1 MMKTDIIII
10 GSGPGGYR
18 TAGYALQQGKQV
30 VIIEKAEAGGTCLNS
45 GCIPTKCLA
54 HDAEANASDFPAAA
68 ERKRNVM
75 NQLRQGI
82 EQLLSAPGIT
92 LVRGEAT
99 FKDARTVTVDGTDY
113 EADDIIIA
121 TGSSSKMPPVE
132 GIDNP
137 RVITSTEALNFQTL
151 PAEIVI
157 IGAGVIGMEFA
168 SILSRFGAKVS
179 VIEYLKECLP
189 VIDKDIAK
197 RVRKQIEK
205 LQGVTFYMDSAV
217 KAINDNE
224 VVFVSNKN
232 GKETR
237 LECPACP
244 VLIATGRKPN
254 IEGLNLEAAGVEY
267 SPKGIT
273 VNDNMLTSVPHIYAI
288 GDVTGRQMLAHAA
301 TFMGFRA
308 VNAIVGK
315 ADKIR
320 FDIMPS
326 AIFTY
331 PEAAA
336 VGLTEDQC
344 KQQGIECRALKGY
357 YRANG
362 KALAIDEPEGMVKLI
377 AGADGKILGCT
388 SYGAHSAD
396 IVQEVTAYMNCNATV
411 ADIAYSVHIHP
422 TLSEILQDACV
433 GGH

>member
-1 MMKTDIIII
+1 MKTDIIII

-18 TAGYALQQGKQV
+18 TASYALQQGKLV

-54 HDAEANASDFPAAA
+54 HDAEVNASDFPAAA

-75 NQLRQGI
+75 DQLRQGI
-82 EQLLSAPGIT
+82 EQLLAAPGIT
-92 LVRGEAT
+92 FVRGEAA
-99 FKDARTVTVDGTDY
+99 FKDARTVIVNGEEY

-132 GIDNP
+132 GIDNS
-137 RVITSTEALNFQTL
+137 RVITSTEALDFQSL

-168 SILSRFGAKVS
+168 SILSRFGAKVT

-217 KAINDNE
+217 KAITDNE
-224 VVFVSNKN
+224 VVFTSNKN

-237 LECPACP
+237 LECPGCP
-244 VLIATGRKPN
+244 VLVATGRKPN

-273 VNDNMLTSVPHIYAI
+273 VNDNMLTSVPHVYAI

-344 KQQGIECRALKGY
+344 KQQGIECRSLKGY

-362 KALAIDEPEGMVKLI
+362 KALAIEEPEGMVKLV

-411 ADIAYSVHIHP
+411 ADIADSVHIHP

-433 GGH
+433 RGH

>member
-1 MMKTDIIII
+1 MKTDIIII

-18 TAGYALQQGKQV
+18 TASYALQQGKQV

-75 NQLRQGI
+75 DQLRQGI

-99 FKDARTVTVDGTDY
+99 FKDARTVTVDGIDY

-168 SILSRFGAKVS
+168 SILSRFGAKVA

-273 VNDNMLTSVPHIYAI
+273 VNDNMLTSVPHIYAV

-315 ADKIR
+315 ADRIR

-362 KALAIDEPEGMVKLI
+362 KALAIDEPEGMVKLV
-377 AGADGKILGCT
+377 ADADGKILGCT

-411 ADIAYSVHIHP
+411 ADIADSVHIHP

>member
-1 MMKTDIIII
+1 MKTDIIII

-168 SILSRFGAKVS
+168 SILSRFGAKIS

>member
-1 MMKTDIIII
+1 MKTDIIII

-18 TAGYALQQGKQV
+18 TASYALQQGKQV

-75 NQLRQGI
+75 DQLRQGI

-237 LECPACP
+237 LECPGCP

-362 KALAIDEPEGMVKLI
+362 KALAIDEPEGMVKLV

>member
-1 MMKTDIIII
+1 MKTDIIII

-18 TAGYALQQGKQV
+18 AAGYALQQGKQV

-75 NQLRQGI
+75 NQLRHGI

-99 FKDARTVTVDGTDY
+99 FKDARTVTVDGIDY

-197 RVRKQIEK
+197 RVRKQMEK

-331 PEAAA
+331 PEVAA

-362 KALAIDEPEGMVKLI
+362 KALAIDEPEGMVKLV
-377 AGADGKILGCT
+377 AGADGRILGCT

-411 ADIAYSVHIHP
+411 ADIADSVHIHP

>member
-1 MMKTDIIII
+1 MKTDIIII

-30 VIIEKAEAGGTCLNS
+30 VIIEKAEAGRTCLNS

-99 FKDARTVTVDGTDY
+99 FKDARTVTVDGIDY

-197 RVRKQIEK
+197 RVRKQMEK

-237 LECPACP
+237 LECPGCP

-377 AGADGKILGCT
+377 AGADGRILGCT

-411 ADIAYSVHIHP
+411 ADIADSVHIHP

>member
-1 MMKTDIIII
+1 MKTDIIII

-18 TAGYALQQGKQV
+18 TASYALQQGKQV

-54 HDAEANASDFPAAA
+54 HDAEVNASDFPAAA

-75 NQLRQGI
+75 DQLRQGI
-82 EQLLSAPGIT
+82 EQLLAAPGIT
-92 LVRGEAT
+92 FVRGEAA
-99 FKDARTVTVDGTDY
+99 FKDARTVIVNGEEY

-137 RVITSTEALNFQTL
+137 RVITSTEALDFQSL

-168 SILSRFGAKVS
+168 SILSRFGTKVT

-217 KAINDNE
+217 KAITDNE
-224 VVFVSNKN
+224 LVFTSNKN

-237 LECPACP
+237 LECPGCP
-244 VLIATGRKPN
+244 VLVATGRKPN

-273 VNDNMLTSVPHIYAI
+273 VNDNMLTSVPHVYAI
-288 GDVTGRQMLAHAA
+288 GDVTGRQMLAHAT

-331 PEAAA
+331 PEAAT

-344 KQQGIECRALKGY
+344 KQQGIECRSLKGY

-362 KALAIDEPEGMVKLI
+362 KALAIEEPEGMVKLV

-411 ADIAYSVHIHP
+411 ADIADSVHIHP

>member
-1 MMKTDIIII
+1 MKTDVIII

-18 TAGYALQQGKQV
+18 TASYALQQGKQV
-30 VIIEKAEAGGTCLNS
+30 VIIERAEAGGTCLNS

-315 ADKIR
+315 ADRIR

-377 AGADGKILGCT
+377 AGADGRILGCT

-411 ADIAYSVHIHP
+411 ADIADSVHIHP

>member
-1 MMKTDIIII
+1 MKTDIIII

-18 TAGYALQQGKQV
+18 TASYALQQGKQV

-75 NQLRQGI
+75 DQLRQGI
-82 EQLLSAPGIT
+82 EQLLSTPGIT

-99 FKDARTVTVDGTDY
+99 FKDARTVTVDGIDY

-377 AGADGKILGCT
+377 AGADGRILGCT

-433 GGH
+433 AGL

>member
-1 MMKTDIIII
+1 MKTDIIII

-30 VIIEKAEAGGTCLNS
+30 VIIEKADAGGTCLNS

-99 FKDARTVTVDGTDY
+99 FKDARTVTVDGIDY

-197 RVRKQIEK
+197 RVRKQMEK

-237 LECPACP
+237 LECPGCP

-254 IEGLNLEAAGVEY
+254 IEGLNLEAAGVEC

>member
-1 MMKTDIIII
+1 MKTDIIII

-18 TAGYALQQGKQV
+18 TASYALQQGKQV

-99 FKDARTVTVDGTDY
+99 FKDARTVTVDGIDY

-237 LECPACP
+237 LECPGCP

-362 KALAIDEPEGMVKLI
+362 KALAIDEPEGMVKLV

-411 ADIAYSVHIHP
+411 ADIADSVHIHP

>member
-1 MMKTDIIII
+1 MKTDIIII

-99 FKDARTVTVDGTDY
+99 FKDARTVTVDGIDY

-237 LECPACP
+237 LECPGCP

-362 KALAIDEPEGMVKLI
+362 KALAIGEPEGMVKLI
-377 AGADGKILGCT
+377 AGADGRILGCT

>member
-1 MMKTDIIII
+1 MKTDIIII

-99 FKDARTVTVDGTDY
+99 FKDARTVTVDGIDY

-168 SILSRFGAKVS
+168 SIFSRFGAKVS

-362 KALAIDEPEGMVKLI
+362 KALAIDEPEGMVKLV
-377 AGADGKILGCT
+377 AGADGRILGCT

>member
-1 MMKTDIIII
+1 MKTDIIII

-18 TAGYALQQGKQV
+18 AAGYALQQGKQV

-99 FKDARTVTVDGTDY
+99 FKDARTVTVDGIDY

-362 KALAIDEPEGMVKLI
+362 KALAIDEPEGMVKLV
-377 AGADGKILGCT
+377 AGADGRILGCT

-411 ADIAYSVHIHP
+411 ADIADSVHIHP

>member
-1 MMKTDIIII
+1 MKTDIIII

-30 VIIEKAEAGGTCLNS
+30 VIIEKADAGGTCLNS

-99 FKDARTVTVDGTDY
+99 FKDARTVTVDGIDY

-362 KALAIDEPEGMVKLI
+362 KALAIDEPEGMVKLV

>member
-1 MMKTDIIII
+1 MKTDIIII

-18 TAGYALQQGKQV
+18 TASYALQQGKQV

-168 SILSRFGAKVS
+168 SILSRFGAKIS

-197 RVRKQIEK
+197 RVRKQMEK

-315 ADKIR
+315 ADRIR

-331 PEAAA
+331 PQAAA

-344 KQQGIECRALKGY
+344 KEQGIECRALKGY

-362 KALAIDEPEGMVKLI
+362 KALAIDEPEGMVKLV

>member
-1 MMKTDIIII
+1 MKTDIIII

-18 TAGYALQQGKQV
+18 TASYALQQGKQV

-75 NQLRQGI
+75 DQLRQGI

-99 FKDARTVTVDGTDY
+99 FKDARTVTVDGIDY

-267 SPKGIT
+267 SPKGII

-362 KALAIDEPEGMVKLI
+362 KALAIDEPEGMVKLV

-411 ADIAYSVHIHP
+411 ADIADSVHIHP

>member
-1 MMKTDIIII
+1 MKTDIIII

-18 TAGYALQQGKQV
+18 TASYALQQGKQV

-75 NQLRQGI
+75 DQLRQGI

-267 SPKGIT
+267 SPKEIT

-362 KALAIDEPEGMVKLI
+362 KALAIDEPEGMVKLV

-411 ADIAYSVHIHP
+411 ADIADSVHIHP

>member
-1 MMKTDIIII
+1 MKTDIIII

-18 TAGYALQQGKQV
+18 TASYALQQGKQV
-30 VIIEKAEAGGTCLNS
+30 VIIERAEAGGTCLNS

-99 FKDARTVTVDGTDY
+99 FKDARTVTVDGIDY

-237 LECPACP
+237 LECPGCP

-362 KALAIDEPEGMVKLI
+362 KALAIDEPEGMVKLV

>member
-1 MMKTDIIII
+1 MKTDIIII

-99 FKDARTVTVDGTDY
+99 FKDARTVTVDGIDY

-344 KQQGIECRALKGY
+344 KEQGIECRALKGY

-362 KALAIDEPEGMVKLI
+362 KALAIDEPEGMVKLV
-377 AGADGKILGCT
+377 AGADGRILGCT

>member
-1 MMKTDIIII
+1 MKTDIIII

-18 TAGYALQQGKQV
+18 TASYALQQGKQV

-99 FKDARTVTVDGTDY
+99 FKDARTVTVDGIDY

-237 LECPACP
+237 LECPGCP

-254 IEGLNLEAAGVEY
+254 IEGLNLEATGVEY

>member
-1 MMKTDIIII
+1 MKTDIIII

-99 FKDARTVTVDGTDY
+99 FKDARTVTVDGIDY

-237 LECPACP
+237 LECPGCP

-254 IEGLNLEAAGVEY
+254 IDGLNLEAAGVEY

-362 KALAIDEPEGMVKLI
+362 KALAIDEPEGMVKLV
-377 AGADGKILGCT
+377 AGADGRILGCT

>member
-1 MMKTDIIII
+1 MKTDIIII

-18 TAGYALQQGKQV
+18 TASYALQQGKQV

-75 NQLRQGI
+75 DQLRQGI

-168 SILSRFGAKVS
+168 SIFSRFGAKVS

-232 GKETR
+232 GKATR

-362 KALAIDEPEGMVKLI
+362 KALAIDEPEGMVKLV

-411 ADIAYSVHIHP
+411 ADIADSVHIHP

>member
-1 MMKTDIIII
+1 MKTDIIII

-18 TAGYALQQGKQV
+18 TASYALQQGKQV

-75 NQLRQGI
+75 DQLRQGI

-99 FKDARTVTVDGTDY
+99 FKDARTVTVDGIDY

-168 SILSRFGAKVS
+168 SILSRFGAKVA

-205 LQGVTFYMDSAV
+205 LKGVTFYMDSAV

-288 GDVTGRQMLAHAA
+288 GDVTGRLMLAHAA

-362 KALAIDEPEGMVKLI
+362 KALAIDEPEGMVKLV

-411 ADIAYSVHIHP
+411 ADIADSVHIHP

>member
-1 MMKTDIIII
+1 MKTDIIII

-99 FKDARTVTVDGTDY
+99 FKDARTVTVDGIDY

-189 VIDKDIAK
+189 IIDKDIAK

-237 LECPACP
+237 LECPGCP

-315 ADKIR
+315 ADRIR

-362 KALAIDEPEGMVKLI
+362 KALAIDEPEGMVKLV

>member
-1 MMKTDIIII
+1 MKTDIIII

-18 TAGYALQQGKQV
+18 TASYALQQGKQV

-75 NQLRQGI
+75 DQLRHGI

-99 FKDARTVTVDGTDY
+99 FKNARTVTVDGTDY

-237 LECPACP
+237 LECPGCP

-362 KALAIDEPEGMVKLI
+362 KALAIDEPEGMVKLV

-411 ADIAYSVHIHP
+411 ADIADSVHIHP

-433 GGH
+433 DGH

>member
-1 MMKTDIIII
+1 MKTDIIII

-99 FKDARTVTVDGTDY
+99 FKDARTVTVDGIDY

-237 LECPACP
+237 LECPGCP

-344 KQQGIECRALKGY
+344 KEQGIECRALKGY

-377 AGADGKILGCT
+377 AGADGRILGCT

>member
-1 MMKTDIIII
+1 MKTDIIII

-18 TAGYALQQGKQV
+18 TASYALQQGKQV

-99 FKDARTVTVDGTDY
+99 FKDARTVTVDGIDY

-197 RVRKQIEK
+197 RVRKQMEK

-237 LECPACP
+237 LECPGCP

-315 ADKIR
+315 ADRIR

-362 KALAIDEPEGMVKLI
+362 KALAIDEPEGMVKLV
-377 AGADGKILGCT
+377 AGADGRILGCT

>member
-1 MMKTDIIII
+1 MKTDIIII

-99 FKDARTVTVDGTDY
+99 FKDARTVTVDGIDY

-168 SILSRFGAKVS
+168 SIFSRFGAKVS

-217 KAINDNE
+217 KAINDND

-237 LECPACP
+237 LECPGCP

-362 KALAIDEPEGMVKLI
+362 KALAIDEPEGMVKLV

-411 ADIAYSVHIHP
+411 ADIADSVHIHP

>member
-1 MMKTDIIII
+1 MKTDIIII

-197 RVRKQIEK
+197 RVRKQMEK

-237 LECPACP
+237 LECPGCP

-254 IEGLNLEAAGVEY
+254 IDGLNLEAAGVEY

-377 AGADGKILGCT
+377 AGADGRILGCT

-411 ADIAYSVHIHP
+411 ADIADSVHIHP

>member
-1 MMKTDIIII
+1 MKTDIIII

-18 TAGYALQQGKQV
+18 TASYALQQGKQV

-99 FKDARTVTVDGTDY
+99 FKDARTVTVDGIDY

-237 LECPACP
+237 LECPGCP
-244 VLIATGRKPN
+244 LLIATGRKPN

-344 KQQGIECRALKGY
+344 KEQGIECRALKGY

-362 KALAIDEPEGMVKLI
+362 KALAIDEPEGMVKLV
-377 AGADGKILGCT
+377 AGADGRILGCT

>member
-1 MMKTDIIII
+1 MKTDIIII

-18 TAGYALQQGKQV
+18 TASYALQQGKQV

-54 HDAEANASDFPAAA
+54 HDAEVNASDFPAAA

-75 NQLRQGI
+75 DQLRQGI
-82 EQLLSAPGIT
+82 EQLLAAPGIT
-92 LVRGEAT
+92 FVRGEAA
-99 FKDARTVTVDGTDY
+99 FKDARTIIVNGEEY

-137 RVITSTEALNFQTL
+137 RVITSTEALDFQSL
-151 PAEIVI
+151 PSEIVI

-168 SILSRFGAKVS
+168 SILSRFGAKVT

-205 LQGVTFYMDSAV
+205 VQGVTFYMDSAV
-217 KAINDNE
+217 KAITDNE
-224 VVFVSNKN
+224 VVFTSNKN

-237 LECPACP
+237 LECPGCP
-244 VLIATGRKPN
+244 VLVATGRKPN

-273 VNDNMLTSVPHIYAI
+273 VNDNMLTSVPHVYAI

-336 VGLTEDQC
+336 VGFTEDQC
-344 KQQGIECRALKGY
+344 KQQGIECRSLKGY

-362 KALAIDEPEGMVKLI
+362 KALAIEEPEGMVKLV

-411 ADIAYSVHIHP
+411 ADIADSVHIHP

>member
-1 MMKTDIIII
+1 
-10 GSGPGGYR
+10 
-18 TAGYALQQGKQV
+18 
-30 VIIEKAEAGGTCLNS
+30 
-45 GCIPTKCLA
+45 
-54 HDAEANASDFPAAA
+54 
-68 ERKRNVM
+68 
-75 NQLRQGI
+75 
-82 EQLLSAPGIT
+82 
-92 LVRGEAT
+92 
-99 FKDARTVTVDGTDY
+99 
-113 EADDIIIA
+113 
-121 TGSSSKMPPVE
+121 
-132 GIDNP
+132 
-137 RVITSTEALNFQTL
+137 
-151 PAEIVI
+151 
-157 IGAGVIGMEFA
+157 
-168 SILSRFGAKVS
+168 
-179 VIEYLKECLP
+179 
-189 VIDKDIAK
+189 
-197 RVRKQIEK
+197 
-205 LQGVTFYMDSAV
+205 
-217 KAINDNE
+217 
-224 VVFVSNKN
+224 
-232 GKETR
+232 
-237 LECPACP
+237 
-244 VLIATGRKPN
+244 
-254 IEGLNLEAAGVEY
+254 
-267 SPKGIT
+267 
-273 VNDNMLTSVPHIYAI
+273 MLTSVPHIYAI

>member
-1 MMKTDIIII
+1 MKTDIIII

-18 TAGYALQQGKQV
+18 TASYALQQGKQV

-99 FKDARTVTVDGTDY
+99 FKDARTVTVDGIDY

-237 LECPACP
+237 LECPGCP

-362 KALAIDEPEGMVKLI
+362 KALAIDEPEGMVKLV
-377 AGADGKILGCT
+377 AGADGRILGCT

-396 IVQEVTAYMNCNATV
+396 LVQEVTAYMNCNATV

>member
-1 MMKTDIIII
+1 MKTDIIII

-18 TAGYALQQGKQV
+18 AASYALQQGKQV

-99 FKDARTVTVDGTDY
+99 FKDARTVTVDGIDY

-168 SILSRFGAKVS
+168 SILSRFGAKIS

-197 RVRKQIEK
+197 RVRKQMEK

-237 LECPACP
+237 LECPGCP

-315 ADKIR
+315 ADRIR

-331 PEAAA
+331 PQAAA

-344 KQQGIECRALKGY
+344 KEQGIESRALKGY

>member
-1 MMKTDIIII
+1 MKTDIIII

-18 TAGYALQQGKQV
+18 TASYALQQGKQV

-151 PAEIVI
+151 PAGIVI

-197 RVRKQIEK
+197 RVRKQMEK

-237 LECPACP
+237 LECPGCP

-301 TFMGFRA
+301 TYMGFRA

-377 AGADGKILGCT
+377 AGADGRILGCT

-411 ADIAYSVHIHP
+411 ADIADSVHIHP

>member
-1 MMKTDIIII
+1 MKTDIIII

-18 TAGYALQQGKQV
+18 AAGYALQQGKQV

-99 FKDARTVTVDGTDY
+99 FKDARTVTVDGIDY

-237 LECPACP
+237 LECPGCP

-254 IEGLNLEAAGVEY
+254 IDGLNLEAAGVEY

-362 KALAIDEPEGMVKLI
+362 KALAIDEPEGMVKLV
-377 AGADGKILGCT
+377 AGADGRILGCT

>member
-1 MMKTDIIII
+1 MKTDIIII

-18 TAGYALQQGKQV
+18 TASYALQQGKQV

-75 NQLRQGI
+75 DQLRQGI

-99 FKDARTVTVDGTDY
+99 FKDARTVTVDGIDY

-217 KAINDNE
+217 KVINDNE

-237 LECPACP
+237 LECPGCP

-315 ADKIR
+315 ADRIR

-362 KALAIDEPEGMVKLI
+362 KALAIDEPEGMVKLV

>member
-1 MMKTDIIII
+1 MKTDIIII

-18 TAGYALQQGKQV
+18 AAGYALQQGKQV

-99 FKDARTVTVDGTDY
+99 FKDARTVTVDGIDY

-244 VLIATGRKPN
+244 VLIASGRKPN
-254 IEGLNLEAAGVEY
+254 IDGLNLEAAGVEY

-377 AGADGKILGCT
+377 AGADGRILGCT

>member
-1 MMKTDIIII
+1 MKTDIIII

-18 TAGYALQQGKQV
+18 TASYALQQGKQV

-75 NQLRQGI
+75 DQLRQGI

-99 FKDARTVTVDGTDY
+99 FKDARTVTVDGIDY

-168 SILSRFGAKVS
+168 SILSRFGAKVA

-205 LQGVTFYMDSAV
+205 LQCVTFYMDSAV

-288 GDVTGRQMLAHAA
+288 GDVTGRLMLAHAA

-315 ADKIR
+315 ADRIR

-362 KALAIDEPEGMVKLI
+362 KALAIDEPEGMVKLV

-411 ADIAYSVHIHP
+411 ADIADSVHIHP